1 MFILPINE
9 DGYTGRT
16 PYVIAGLAIVNAL
29 ALAATY
35 ILSSSQTVFAHYGFI
50 PAQPQA
56 LTVLSSMFLHAGIL
70 HYVGNMFFLW
80 MFGYRIENTFGAWLF
95 AFVYLLCG
103 FGASGLHYLINST
116 STIPCVGAS
125 GAISGIMGC
134 YFVLFPKSKFDL
146 EVFFLRFHVTSIPT
160 HAHGAIGVWVVE
172 QAVLGMLTQ
181 SFRFSSTAFWAHVG
195 GFATGGAITLIV
207 LLVAPQIRERGE
219 QPFMVRYVKGAIHDT
234 YGNALP
240 NAQLELHC
248 PSGEVVNAATGAKGR
263 FALDKLPD
271 GLYRY
276 IVTRP
281 GWQPVHGRIVVRK
294 KTRYSVP
301 IRIKMVEQLV
311 EDTVPP
317 KSQAAVSQT

>member
-1 MFILPINE
+1 
-9 DGYTGRT
+9 
-16 PYVIAGLAIVNAL
+16 
-29 ALAATY
+29 
-35 ILSSSQTVFAHYGFI
+35 
-50 PAQPQA
+50 
-56 LTVLSSMFLHAGIL
+56 MFLHAGIL

-116 STIPCVGAS
+116 SNIPCVGAS

-146 EVFFLRFHVTSIPT
+146 EVFFLRFHLTSIPT
-160 HAHGAIGVWVVE
+160 HTHGAIGVWVVE
-172 QAVLGMLTQ
+172 QAVLGILTQ

-195 GFATGGAITLIV
+195 GFATGGVITLMV

-219 QPFMVRYVKGAIHDT
+219 QPSMVRYVKGAIHDT

-240 NAQLELHC
+240 NAQLELHS
-248 PSGEVVNAATGAKGR
+248 PSGGVVNTTTGAKGR
-263 FALDKLPD
+263 FALDNLPD

-281 GWQPVHGRIVVRK
+281 GWQPVHGRIVVQK

-301 IRIKMVEQLV
+301 IRIKMAEQSA
-311 EDTVPP
+311 EDAVAP
-317 KSQAAVSQT
+317 KSQAAVSQSVVL